1 MGTDLSTIYQ
11 AKWWHWSV
19 LIATNK
25 RGDNTHVGKVAVLS
39 TFKQTNKQACT

>member
-1 MGTDLSTIYQ
+1 MMGTDLSTIHQ

-25 RGDNTHVGKVAVLS
+25 RGDNTHVGKVAS
-39 TFKQTNKQACT
+39 QQGTNEPNLINC